1 MREIKAKF
9 YRSGDIV
16 RDIGIVYFYELLMDL
31 KNELEKN
38 DYKLKF
44 TCELNRNY
52 LSLEYAEYIDP
63 KYISDYILENQL
75 FKVFKNGKKETLE
88 KIFSNIDNL
97 TYVNFIEELDKSS
110 ATEKQKEGI
119 KKDFKN
125 RRFPYVR
132 NSGKY
137 GLNTSLENMETNV
150 KRIVDTVIKSNIEID
165 EIDKLDLT
173 QYEEKD
179 SVCNVCNI
187 NKTTKLDIDLRERK
201 DSKYNF
207 LFRGAE
213 KSGFKRSGQVE
224 SNICFECEFFNLMCL
239 LYINLKRP
247 MVFAYTNDLRELAF
261 LNHKIMLKRK
271 MYSDKSFYKKLLH
284 EKISSI
290 RLYRFDI
297 DTNKGIILK
306 FDSIIEYKELLKKI
320 ELIDIIDNYNFSREP
335 GNTRNLGKKMI
346 DNGNLSNLKE
356 LLLDNISVL
365 RQLTGTSREMD
376 FVSSSYNIGL
386 YIKLCWIVDGGEE
399 YKMKNYM
406 ESNLI
411 YSRVGK
417 DLFNKMTDESRRKNF
432 SMKVIQL
439 LKSNDRT
446 QLFQT
451 IMHVLV
457 SNGILIGEGFVEG
470 LMQSSE
476 LELNT
481 NVGLFIQEIMK

>member
-52 LSLEYAEYIDP
+52 LSLESAEYIDP

-110 ATEKQKEGI
+110 ATAKQKEDI

-213 KSGFKRSGQVE
+213 KSGFK
-224 SNICFECEFFNLMCL
+224 
-239 LYINLKRP
+239 
-247 MVFAYTNDLRELAF
+247 
-261 LNHKIMLKRK
+261 
-271 MYSDKSFYKKLLH
+271 
-284 EKISSI
+284 
-290 RLYRFDI
+290 
-297 DTNKGIILK
+297 
-306 FDSIIEYKELLKKI
+306 
-320 ELIDIIDNYNFSREP
+320 
-335 GNTRNLGKKMI
+335 
-346 DNGNLSNLKE
+346 
-356 LLLDNISVL
+356 
-365 RQLTGTSREMD
+365 
-376 FVSSSYNIGL
+376 
-386 YIKLCWIVDGGEE
+386 
-399 YKMKNYM
+399 
-406 ESNLI
+406 
-411 YSRVGK
+411 
-417 DLFNKMTDESRRKNF
+417 
-432 SMKVIQL
+432 
-439 LKSNDRT
+439 
-446 QLFQT
+446 
-451 IMHVLV
+451 
-457 SNGILIGEGFVEG
+457 
-470 LMQSSE
+470 
-476 LELNT
+476 
-481 NVGLFIQEIMK
+481 

>member
-31 KNELEKN
+31 KNKLEKN
-38 DYKLKF
+38 GYKLKF

-52 LSLEYAEYIDP
+52 LSLESEENIDP
-63 KYISDYILENQL
+63 EYISDYILENQL
-75 FKVFKNGKKETLE
+75 FKVFKNGKKEALE
-88 KIFSNIDNL
+88 KIFNNIDNL

-110 ATEKQKEGI
+110 ATAKQKEDI

-137 GLNTSLENMETNV
+137 GLNTSLENMEINV
-150 KRIVDTVIKSNIEID
+150 KNIVDTVIKSNIEID
-165 EIDKLDLT
+165 KIDLE

-335 GNTRNLGKKMI
+335 GNTRNLGKRMI

-365 RQLTGTSREMD
+365 KQSTGTSREMD

-406 ESNLI
+406 ERNLI

-439 LKSNDRT
+439 LKSNDRA

-470 LMQSSE
+470 IMQSSE

-481 NVGLFIQEIMK
+481 NVGIFIQEIMK

>member
-1 MREIKAKF
+1 MRAIKAKF

-31 KNELEKN
+31 RKELEKN
-38 DYKLKF
+38 DYNLKF

-52 LSLEYAEYIDP
+52 LSLEYIDP
-63 KYISDYILENQL
+63 KYISDYILENQI
-75 FKVFKNGKKETLE
+75 FKVFKNGKKESLE
-88 KIFSNIDNL
+88 KIFNNIGNL
-97 TYVNFIEELDKSS
+97 TYENFTEELDKAS

-137 GLNTSLENMETNV
+137 GLNTSLENMETNIENLV
-150 KRIVDTVIKSNIEID
+150 NTVIRSNIEID
-165 EIDKLDLT
+165 EIDLS

-179 SVCNVCNI
+179 SVCNICNI

-247 MVFAYTNDLRELAF
+247 IVFGYTNDLRELAF

-306 FDSIIEYKELLKKI
+306 FDSIIEYKKLLKKI

-335 GNTRNLGKKMI
+335 GNTKNLGKKII

-365 RQLTGTSREMD
+365 KQLTGTSREMD

-386 YIKLCWIVDGGEE
+386 YIKLCWIVDGEEE
-399 YKMKNYM
+399 YKMKKHV
-406 ESNLI
+406 EGNLI
-411 YSRVGK
+411 YSKVGK
-417 DLFNKMTDESRRKNF
+417 NLFDKMTDESIRKNF
-432 SMKVIQL
+432 VIKVVQL

-446 QLFQT
+446 QLFQM
-451 IMHVLV
+451 IMHVLS
-457 SNGILIGEGFVEG
+457 SNRISIGEGFVEG
-470 LMQSSE
+470 IMQSSE

-481 NVGLFIQEIMK
+481 NVGIFIQEIMK

>member
-31 KNELEKN
+31 KNELEKS

-52 LSLEYAEYIDP
+52 LSLESEENIDP

-75 FKVFKNGKKETLE
+75 FKVFKNGKKEILE

-110 ATEKQKEGI
+110 ATAKQKEDI

-150 KRIVDTVIKSNIEID
+150 KNIVDTVIKSNIEID
-165 EIDKLDLT
+165 KIDLE

-335 GNTRNLGKKMI
+335 GNTKNLGKKMI

-365 RQLTGTSREMD
+365 RQSNGTSREMD

-417 DLFNKMTDESRRKNF
+417 DLFNKMTDESRRKIF

-457 SNGILIGEGFVEG
+457 SNGILIGDGFVEG